1 MARDSVFGN
10 TAIVGV
16 GTTDFHDLYRNPD
29 PGRTAEQLGVEA
41 LRAAMDDAGLRAEQI
56 DGLVAS
62 SVAYPNLAFRAG
74 LRDVRFLAPYP
85 MSGRM
90 CAVALAH
97 ASLAVQAGMADYVAL
112 VYATNMRSVRV
123 HFGGNEGGGDLY
135 DPVFGL
141 TSPGAFYAL
150 AYEHYLADYGLGGKA
165 DGLGEVSVA
174 IREHASMNP
183 EAVMQSPLD
192 LQSYLDSR
200 FVARPLRLFD
210 YCLVTDGAVCYI
222 VTTLER
228 ARDLRKPPVRIAAFS
243 ERAAL
248 REHFVPE
255 DLWAEACAGMAD
267 EIFERSGLER
277 SDVDSLQVYD
287 NFSVSV
293 LWALEGFG
301 FCGRGE
307 ALDWVQG
314 GRIRRGGELPVN
326 TSGGMMSEAYMQG
339 WNHHAEAIR
348 QVRGECG
355 ERQVPD
361 CGAVLY
367 ACLAP
372 VSGATLLTRDA

>member
-1 MARDSVFGN
+1 MISAGAQGQ

-16 GTTDFHDLYRNPD
+16 GTTNFHDLYRNPD
-29 PGRTAEQLGVEA
+29 PARTPEQMGVDVLRMA
-41 LRAAMDDAGLRAEQI
+41 LDDAGLEVGQI

-112 VYATNMRSVRV
+112 VYSTNMRSVRV

-150 AYEHYLADYGLGGKA
+150 AYEHYLADHGLAGRS
-165 DGLGEVSVA
+165 DQLGEVSVA

-183 EAVMQSPLD
+183 EAVMQHPLD
-192 LQSYLDSR
+192 KQSYLDSR
-200 FVARPLRLFD
+200 FVARPFRLFD

-222 VTTLER
+222 VTTLDR
-228 ARDLRKPPVRIAAFS
+228 ARELRKPPVRIAAFS

-248 REHFVPE
+248 REHFVPD
-255 DLWAEACAGMAD
+255 DLWGEACGAMAND
-267 EIFERSGLER
+267 VFGRSGMGRDEV
-277 SDVDSLQVYD
+277 SSIQVYD

-301 FCGRGE
+301 FCKPGE
-307 ALDWVQG
+307 ALDWVQD
-314 GRIRRGGELPVN
+314 GRIRAGGRLPVN

-355 ERQVPD
+355 ERQIPD
-361 CGAVLY
+361 CNSVLY
-367 ACLAP
+367 TCLAP
-372 VSGATLLTRDA
+372 VSGATLLAKDR